1 LTINFVETDPKK
13 IYDDII
19 INFQNALK
27 KVLYPGDERRIFL
40 EQETAV
46 IVSLYNAINES
57 AKQNLLR
64 FAKGEILDAIGEDR
78 DTARLEAQKA
88 TVTIRFTLSSVRSE
102 NIVIPSGTKVTPD
115 GLLFFETTA
124 ENIIYPGNTYKDIA
138 CTATVAGTKHNDLI
152 AGQINT
158 LTEPIAFVSSVS
170 NTITSSGG
178 SERELDDNGIDV
190 WSGYRL
196 RIRLAKAK
204 ISTAGHELGYIYYAE
219 SADPNI
225 EDVSVTSPSANE
237 ILITVLM
244 NDGELPTQ
252 DILDKVLAAC
262 SPKKVRPLTD
272 HVTAS
277 APTVVNYNITATYY
291 ISPDKASEVSNI
303 TSAVNNAVEEYK
315 KWQGT
320 KIGRDINP
328 DELRKLMFNAGASIV
343 DLTYPAF
350 TILSD
355 TEVAKVGIT
364 TITYGGLK

>member
-1 LTINFVETDPKK
+1 MTINFVETDAKK
-13 IYDDII
+13 IYDNII
-19 INFQNALK
+19 INFQNALQ

-46 IVSLYNAINES
+46 IVAIYNAINES

-64 FAKGEILDAIGEDR
+64 YAKGEILDAIGEEK
-78 DTARLEAQKA
+78 DTPRLEAQKA
-88 TVTIRFTLSSVRSE
+88 TVTVRFNLSSVRPE
-102 NIVIPSGTKVTPD
+102 NIIIPSGTKVTPD
-115 GLLFFETTA
+115 GLLFFETTQ
-124 ENIIYPGNTYKDIA
+124 ENIIFAGNTYKDII
-138 CTATVAGTKHNDLI
+138 CTATVAGTNHNNLS
-152 AGQINT
+152 AGQISTLNDPIPFVATVANT
-158 LTEPIAFVSSVS
+158 T
-170 NTITSSGG
+170 TSSGG
-178 SERELDDNGIDV
+178 TEREADDNGFEV

-196 RIRLAKAK
+196 RIKLAKAK

-225 EDVSVTSPSANE
+225 EDISVTSPGENE

-244 NDGELPTQ
+244 EDGELPTQ
-252 DILDKVLAAC
+252 DILDKVIAAC

-291 ISPDKASEVSNI
+291 IDPENASEVANI
-303 TSAVNNAVEEYK
+303 TLAVNNAIEEYK
-315 KWQGT
+315 KWQGL

-343 DLTYPAF
+343 NLTYPEY
-350 TILSD
+350 TILSN
-355 TEVAKVGIT
+355 TEVAEVEVT